1 MYSLSEIMPRNS
13 FCNAVS
19 MRTTG
24 ESGVNE
30 KLGCVMVIS
39 SSPVDR
45 VGDLKSSSK
54 LLLRPWCTT
63 RYTLPFGPLEMVM
76 LRSSLFSTVLNVA
89 GRPSIL
95 TAPV

>member
-13 FCNAVS
+13 FSNIVF
-19 MRTTG
+19 MRSTG

-30 KLGCVMVIS
+30 KLGCVMAIS

-45 VGDLKSSSK
+45 VGDLKSSE
-54 LLLRPWCTT
+54 LLLRPCCAT

-76 LRSSLFSTVLNVA
+76 LRSSLVSTVLNVA